1 VSDADAPRGASGD
14 RPRERF
20 VPAPYQPWW
29 LRGLP
34 FLGRVP
40 LGVERRE
47 VGLVGIMALA
57 LLFEHYDAATLTNAA
72 KFIRESF
79 GISQA
84 ELGSLLGWIRLGA
97 LPAVFL
103 VLLTD
108 RIGRRRLFLLSLTAT
123 SLGTALTVFTQSPW
137 QFIAAQMLVRTGLIA
152 GSAVAFV
159 IVAEEVPAQHRGWAI
174 GILGALA
181 LLGTGLATLA
191 FSAIESLPYGWRAL
205 YVPGVIPLL
214 MLPFFRRRVPETARF
229 RESLRARAGRGGAL
243 AMLEPVLALIRR
255 YPARALALAA
265 IGSFAA
271 IGHAVAHQLMGD
283 YVQTDRG
290 WSPGQFTLLVVVGGG
305 IGIVGNTV
313 MGRWADRFG
322 RRAMTCVALAGFPF
336 AAVAAY
342 STESWLL
349 AASWIVLV
357 FVTTGGNTL
366 IRALAAELFP
376 TSARG
381 TATGSLTLFETL
393 GATTGL
399 FLVTLLTPEGESIA
413 GAVRVIVFFA
423 LLGGILAFTL
433 PETARR
439 ELEEISPG

>member
-1 VSDADAPRGASGD
+1 ML
-14 RPRERF
+14 
-20 VPAPYQPWW
+20 QPI
-29 LRGLP
+29 
-34 FLGRVP
+34 
-40 LGVERRE
+40 VE
-47 VGLVGIMALA
+47 LA
-57 LLFEHYDAATLTNAA
+57 
-72 KFIRESF
+72 
-79 GISQA
+79 
-84 ELGSLLGWIRLGA
+84 
-97 LPAVFL
+97 
-103 VLLTD
+103 
-108 RIGRRRLFLLSLTAT
+108 
-123 SLGTALTVFTQSPW
+123 
-137 QFIAAQMLVRTGLIA
+137 
-152 GSAVAFV
+152 
-159 IVAEEVPAQHRGWAI
+159 
-174 GILGALA
+174 
-181 LLGTGLATLA
+181 
-191 FSAIESLPYGWRAL
+191 
-205 YVPGVIPLL
+205 
-214 MLPFFRRRVPETARF
+214 
-229 RESLRARAGRGGAL
+229 
-243 AMLEPVLALIRR
+243 RR
-255 YPARALALAA
+255 YPARSLTLAA
-265 IGSFAA
+265 IGSLAA

-290 WSPGQFTLLVVVGGG
+290 WSPGQFTLLVVVGGA

-342 STESWLL
+342 STESWGL
-349 AASWIVLV
+349 AVSWIVLV

-393 GATTGL
+393 GATAGL

-413 GAVRVIVFFA
+413 GAVRMIVFFA